1 MAIDYV
7 DDLEAILELG
17 LWQWLLLALLSLSSA
32 TSAMSVFM
40 WVFTAYEPA
49 MRCYVP
55 GCELDNPE
63 YAAFSN
69 FSLPRLEGTVSECY
83 KFKRENESLSTS
95 CQAADFTKV
104 RPIHSLFLN
113 FCHLLPLSRFIHPFL
128 LLIIWNYLHLRKS
141 NPAQDGFTIT
151 QWFSQVLSR
160 SNSKVRTY
168 L

>member
-63 YAAFSN
+63 YASFSN
-69 FSLPRLEGTVSECY
+69 FSLPRQEGTMSECY

-104 RPIHSLFLN
+104 RQTHS
-113 FCHLLPLSRFIHPFL
+113 PF
-128 LLIIWNYLHLRKS
+128 S
-141 NPAQDGFTIT
+141 
-151 QWFSQVLSR
+151 
-160 SNSKVRTY
+160 
-168 L
+168 

>member
-63 YAAFSN
+63 YAFFAN

-83 KFKRENESLSTS
+83 KFKRENDSFSTS

-104 RPIHSLFLN
+104 RPTHS
-113 FCHLLPLSRFIHPFL
+113 H
-128 LLIIWNYLHLRKS
+128 
-141 NPAQDGFTIT
+141 
-151 QWFSQVLSR
+151 FS
-160 SNSKVRTY
+160 
-168 L
+168 